1 MALLFINEI
10 DKDVRLGVWE
20 MEENLNYEQ
29 FASLTLYDRLMSLS
43 DGRRKE
49 TASVYSLLF
58 AMTGN
63 RNLVI
68 GHEPSGKP
76 YVEGYKIGISHTKGF
91 VSVILST
98 SCDVAVDIEYINTR
112 VLRIADRFLREDEK
126 PNALQFSKE
135 KKEKGDKDV
144 VPDVIPTLLFWCA
157 KETMYKYYSDEHLAL
172 QDIKIEQITSN
183 GIDNGNIICQ
193 NTLSGE
199 TKTLEYKVNDST
211 VLTYLV

>member
-29 FASLTLYDRLMSLS
+29 FASLPFYDRLMGLS
-43 DGRRKE
+43 ENRRKE

-76 YVEGYKIGISHTKGF
+76 YVEGYKIGISHTKAF

-126 PNALQFSKE
+126 PNALQSSKE
-135 KKEKGDKDV
+135 NKEKGDKDV

-157 KETMYKYYSDEHLAL
+157 KETIYKLYSDERLTF
-172 QDIKIEQITSN
+172 QNIKIMDAEQGGALCGNNLITGESVR
-183 GIDNGNIICQ
+183 IDYTFN
-193 NTLSGE
+193 E
-199 TKTLEYKVNDST
+199 DY
-211 VLTYLV
+211 VLTYARK

>member
-10 DKDVRLGVWE
+10 NKDVRLGVWE

-29 FASLTLYDRLMSLS
+29 FASLPFYDRLMSLS

-126 PNALQFSKE
+126 PNAFQFSKE
-135 KKEKGDKDV
+135 KKENGDKDV

-157 KETMYKYYSDEHLAL
+157 KETIFKLYSDERLTF
-172 QDIKIEQITSN
+172 QNIKIMDAEQGGALCGNNLITGESVR
-183 GIDNGNIICQ
+183 IDYTFN
-193 NTLSGE
+193 
-199 TKTLEYKVNDST
+199 NDY
-211 VLTYLV
+211 VLTYARK

>member
-10 DKDVRLGVWE
+10 DKDVRLGVWK

-29 FASLTLYDRLMSLS
+29 FASLPFYDRLMSLS
-43 DGRRKE
+43 ENRRKE

-126 PNALQFSKE
+126 P
-135 KKEKGDKDV
+135 DII
-144 VPDVIPTLLFWCA
+144 PDVIPTLLFWCA
-157 KETMYKYYSDEHLAL
+157 KETIYKLYSDERLTF
-172 QDIKIEQITSN
+172 QNIKIMDVEQGGALCGNNLITGESVR
-183 GIDNGNIICQ
+183 IDYTFN
-193 NTLSGE
+193 
-199 TKTLEYKVNDST
+199 KDY
-211 VLTYLV
+211 VLTYARK

>member
-20 MEENLNYEQ
+20 MEENLNYEK
-29 FASLTLYDRLMSLS
+29 FASLPFYDRLMSLS
-43 DGRRKE
+43 ENRRKE

-126 PNALQFSKE
+126 PNALQSSKE

-157 KETMYKYYSDEHLAL
+157 KETIYKLYSDERLTF
-172 QDIKIEQITSN
+172 QNIKISNTEQGGALCGNNLITGESVR
-183 GIDNGNIICQ
+183 IDYTFN
-193 NTLSGE
+193 E
-199 TKTLEYKVNDST
+199 DY
-211 VLTYLV
+211 VLTYARK

>member
-20 MEENLNYEQ
+20 MEENLNYEK
-29 FASLTLYDRLMSLS
+29 FASLPFYDRLMSLS

-157 KETMYKYYSDEHLAL
+157 KETIYKLYSDERLTF
-172 QDIKIEQITSN
+172 QNIKIMGAEQGGALCGNNLITGESVR
-183 GIDNGNIICQ
+183 IDYTFN
-193 NTLSGE
+193 
-199 TKTLEYKVNDST
+199 NDY
-211 VLTYLV
+211 VLTYARK

>member
-29 FASLTLYDRLMSLS
+29 FASLPFYDLLMSLS
-43 DGRRKE
+43 ENRRKE

-58 AMTGN
+58 AITGN

-126 PNALQFSKE
+126 PNALQFAKE
-135 KKEKGDKDV
+135 KDEKGHQDI
-144 VPDVIPTLLFWCA
+144 VPNVIPTLLFWCA
-157 KETMYKYYSDEHLAL
+157 KETIYKLYSDERLTF
-172 QDIKIEQITSN
+172 QNIKISDTEQGGALCGNNLITGESVR
-183 GIDNGNIICQ
+183 IDYTFN
-193 NTLSGE
+193 
-199 TKTLEYKVNDST
+199 NDY
-211 VLTYLV
+211 VLTYARK

>member
-29 FASLTLYDRLMSLS
+29 FASLPFYDRLMGLS
-43 DGRRKE
+43 ENRRKE
-49 TASVYSLLF
+49 TGSVYSLLF

-126 PNALQFSKE
+126 PNALQFSKG

-157 KETMYKYYSDEHLAL
+157 KETIYKLYSDERLTF
-172 QDIKIEQITSN
+172 QNIKIMDAEQGGALCGNNLITGESVR
-183 GIDNGNIICQ
+183 IDYTFN
-193 NTLSGE
+193 
-199 TKTLEYKVNDST
+199 NDY
-211 VLTYLV
+211 VLTYARK

>member
-10 DKDVRLGVWE
+10 DKDVRLGVWK
-20 MEENLNYEQ
+20 MDEELNYEQ
-29 FASLTLYDRLMSLS
+29 FASLPFYNGLMSLS
-43 DGRRKE
+43 ENRRKE

-58 AMTGN
+58 VMTGN
-63 RNLVI
+63 KNLVI
-68 GHEPSGKP
+68 GHETSGKP

-126 PNALQFSKE
+126 P
-135 KKEKGDKDV
+135 DI

-157 KETMYKYYSDEHLAL
+157 KETIFKLYSDERLTF
-172 QDIKIEQITSN
+172 QNIKIMDAEQGGALCGNNLITGESVR
-183 GIDNGNIICQ
+183 IDYTFN
-193 NTLSGE
+193 E
-199 TKTLEYKVNDST
+199 DY
-211 VLTYLV
+211 VLTYAR

>member
-10 DKDVRLGVWE
+10 DKDVRLGVWK

-29 FASLTLYDRLMSLS
+29 FASLPFYDRLMSLS
-43 DGRRKE
+43 ENRRKE

-91 VSVILST
+91 VSVILSM

-126 PNALQFSKE
+126 PNAFQFSKE

-144 VPDVIPTLLFWCA
+144 VHDVIPTLLFWCA
-157 KETMYKYYSDEHLAL
+157 KETIYKLYSDERLTF
-172 QDIKIEQITSN
+172 QNIKIMDAEQGGALCGNNLITGESVR
-183 GIDNGNIICQ
+183 IDYTFN
-193 NTLSGE
+193 
-199 TKTLEYKVNDST
+199 NDY
-211 VLTYLV
+211 VLTYARK

>member
-10 DKDVRLGVWE
+10 DKDVRLGVWK
-20 MEENLNYEQ
+20 MDEELNYEQ
-29 FASLTLYDRLMSLS
+29 FASLPFYNGLMSLS
-43 DGRRKE
+43 ENRRKE

-58 AMTGN
+58 VMTGN
-63 RNLVI
+63 KNLVI

-91 VSVILST
+91 VSVILSM
-98 SCDVAVDIEYINTR
+98 SCDVAVDIEYIDTR

-157 KETMYKYYSDEHLAL
+157 KETIYKLYSDERLTF
-172 QDIKIEQITSN
+172 QNIKIMDAEQGGALCGNNLITGESVR
-183 GIDNGNIICQ
+183 IDYTFN
-193 NTLSGE
+193 E
-199 TKTLEYKVNDST
+199 DY
-211 VLTYLV
+211 VLTYARK

>member
-10 DKDVRLGVWE
+10 DKDVRLGVWK

-29 FASLTLYDRLMSLS
+29 FASLPFYDRLMSLS
-43 DGRRKE
+43 ENRRKE

-91 VSVILST
+91 VSVILSM

-126 PNALQFSKE
+126 PNALQFSKG

-157 KETMYKYYSDEHLAL
+157 KETIYKLYSDERLTF
-172 QDIKIEQITSN
+172 QNIKIMDAEQGGALCGNNLITGESVR
-183 GIDNGNIICQ
+183 IDYTFN
-193 NTLSGE
+193 E
-199 TKTLEYKVNDST
+199 DY
-211 VLTYLV
+211 VLTYARE

>member
-10 DKDVRLGVWE
+10 DKDVRLGVWK
-20 MEENLNYEQ
+20 MEEDLNYEQ
-29 FASLTLYDRLMSLS
+29 FASLPFYDRLMSLS
-43 DGRRKE
+43 ESRRKE

-58 AMTGN
+58 VMTGN
-63 RNLVI
+63 KNLVI

-126 PNALQFSKE
+126 P
-135 KKEKGDKDV
+135 DII
-144 VPDVIPTLLFWCA
+144 PDVIPTLLFWCA
-157 KETMYKYYSDEHLAL
+157 KETIYKLYSDERLTF
-172 QDIKIEQITSN
+172 QNIKIMDVEQGGALCGNNLITGESVR
-183 GIDNGNIICQ
+183 IDYTFN
-193 NTLSGE
+193 
-199 TKTLEYKVNDST
+199 KDY
-211 VLTYLV
+211 VLTYARK

>member
-29 FASLTLYDRLMSLS
+29 FASLPFYDRLMGLS
-43 DGRRKE
+43 ENRRKE
-49 TASVYSLLF
+49 TGSVYSLLF

-126 PNALQFSKE
+126 P
-135 KKEKGDKDV
+135 DII
-144 VPDVIPTLLFWCA
+144 PDVIPTLLFWCA
-157 KETMYKYYSDEHLAL
+157 KETIYKLYSDERLTF
-172 QDIKIEQITSN
+172 QNIKIMDVEQDGALCGNNLITGESVR
-183 GIDNGNIICQ
+183 IDYTFN
-193 NTLSGE
+193 E
-199 TKTLEYKVNDST
+199 DY
-211 VLTYLV
+211 VLTYAKK

>member
-10 DKDVRLGVWE
+10 DKDVRLGVWK

-29 FASLTLYDRLMSLS
+29 FASLPFYDRLMSLS
-43 DGRRKE
+43 ENRRKE

-58 AMTGN
+58 VMTGN

-126 PNALQFSKE
+126 P
-135 KKEKGDKDV
+135 DII
-144 VPDVIPTLLFWCA
+144 PDVIPTLLFWCA
-157 KETMYKYYSDEHLAL
+157 KETIYKLYSDERLTF
-172 QDIKIEQITSN
+172 QNIKIMDAEQGGALCGNNLITDESVR
-183 GIDNGNIICQ
+183 IDYTYN
-193 NTLSGE
+193 
-199 TKTLEYKVNDST
+199 NDY
-211 VLTYLV
+211 VLTYARK

>member
-1 MALLFINEI
+1 MALLIINEI

-29 FASLTLYDRLMSLS
+29 FASLPFYDRLMSLS
-43 DGRRKE
+43 ENRRKE

-126 PNALQFSKE
+126 PNALQSSKE
-135 KKEKGDKDV
+135 NKEKGDKDV

-157 KETMYKYYSDEHLAL
+157 KETIYKLYSDERLTF
-172 QDIKIEQITSN
+172 QNIKIMDAEQGGALCGNNLITGESVR
-183 GIDNGNIICQ
+183 IDYTFN
-193 NTLSGE
+193 E
-199 TKTLEYKVNDST
+199 DY
-211 VLTYLV
+211 VLTYARK

>member
-1 MALLFINEI
+1 MALLIINEI

-29 FASLTLYDRLMSLS
+29 FASLPFYDRLMSLS
-43 DGRRKE
+43 ENRRKE

-126 PNALQFSKE
+126 PNALQSSKE
-135 KKEKGDKDV
+135 NKEKGDKDV

-157 KETMYKYYSDEHLAL
+157 KETIYKLYSDERLTF
-172 QDIKIEQITSN
+172 QNIKISNTEQGGALCGNNLITGESVR
-183 GIDNGNIICQ
+183 IDYTFN
-193 NTLSGE
+193 E
-199 TKTLEYKVNDST
+199 DY
-211 VLTYLV
+211 VLTYARK

>member
-1 MALLFINEI
+1 MALLIINEI

-29 FASLTLYDRLMSLS
+29 FASLPFYDRLMSLS
-43 DGRRKE
+43 ENRRKE

-126 PNALQFSKE
+126 PNALQSSKE
-135 KKEKGDKDV
+135 NKEKGDKDV

-157 KETMYKYYSDEHLAL
+157 KETIYKLYSDERLTF
-172 QDIKIEQITSN
+172 QNIKIMDAEEGGALCGNNLITGESVR
-183 GIDNGNIICQ
+183 IDYTFN
-193 NTLSGE
+193 E
-199 TKTLEYKVNDST
+199 DY
-211 VLTYLV
+211 VLTYARK

>member
-29 FASLTLYDRLMSLS
+29 FASLSFYDRLMSLS
-43 DGRRKE
+43 ENRRKE

-126 PNALQFSKE
+126 P
-135 KKEKGDKDV
+135 DII
-144 VPDVIPTLLFWCA
+144 PDVIPTLLFWCA
-157 KETMYKYYSDEHLAL
+157 KETIYKLYSDERLTF
-172 QDIKIEQITSN
+172 QNIKIMDAEQGGALCGNNLITGESVR
-183 GIDNGNIICQ
+183 IDYTFN
-193 NTLSGE
+193 
-199 TKTLEYKVNDST
+199 NDY
-211 VLTYLV
+211 VLTYARE

>member
-10 DKDVRLGVWE
+10 DKGVRLGVWE
-20 MEENLNYEQ
+20 MEENLNYEN
-29 FASLTLYDRLMSLS
+29 FASLPFYDRLMSLS

-63 RNLVI
+63 RNPVI

-135 KKEKGDKDV
+135 KKEEGDKDV

-157 KETMYKYYSDEHLAL
+157 KETIYKLYSDERLTF
-172 QDIKIEQITSN
+172 QNIKIMDAEQGGALCGNNLITGESVR
-183 GIDNGNIICQ
+183 IDYTFN
-193 NTLSGE
+193 E
-199 TKTLEYKVNDST
+199 DY
-211 VLTYLV
+211 VLTYARK

>member
-1 MALLFINEI
+1 MALLIINEI

-29 FASLTLYDRLMSLS
+29 FASLPFYDRLMSLS
-43 DGRRKE
+43 ENRRKE

-126 PNALQFSKE
+126 PNALQSSKE

-157 KETMYKYYSDEHLAL
+157 KETIYKLYSDERLTF
-172 QDIKIEQITSN
+172 QNIKISNTEQGGALCGNNLITGESVR
-183 GIDNGNIICQ
+183 IDYTFN
-193 NTLSGE
+193 E
-199 TKTLEYKVNDST
+199 DY
-211 VLTYLV
+211 VLTYAR

>member
-10 DKDVRLGVWE
+10 DKDVRLGVWK
-20 MEENLNYEQ
+20 MEEDLNYEQ
-29 FASLTLYDRLMSLS
+29 FASLPFYDRLMSLS

-58 AMTGN
+58 VMTGN
-63 RNLVI
+63 KNLVI

-98 SCDVAVDIEYINTR
+98 SYDVAVDIEYINTR

-126 PNALQFSKE
+126 SNALQFSNG

-144 VPDVIPTLLFWCA
+144 VPDVVPTLLFWCA
-157 KETMYKYYSDEHLAL
+157 KETIYKLYSDERLTFQNVKIMDAEQGGAL
-172 QDIKIEQITSN
+172 CGNNLITGESVR
-183 GIDNGNIICQ
+183 IDYTFN
-193 NTLSGE
+193 
-199 TKTLEYKVNDST
+199 KDY
-211 VLTYLV
+211 VLTYARK

>member
-10 DKDVRLGVWE
+10 DKDVRLGVWK

-29 FASLTLYDRLMSLS
+29 FASLPFYDRLMSLS
-43 DGRRKE
+43 ENRRKE

-58 AMTGN
+58 VMTGN
-63 RNLVI
+63 KNLVI

-126 PNALQFSKE
+126 P
-135 KKEKGDKDV
+135 DII
-144 VPDVIPTLLFWCA
+144 PDVIPTLLFWCA
-157 KETMYKYYSDEHLAL
+157 KETIYKIYSDERLTF
-172 QDIKIEQITSN
+172 QNIKIMDVEQGGALCGNNLITGESVR
-183 GIDNGNIICQ
+183 IDYTFN
-193 NTLSGE
+193 
-199 TKTLEYKVNDST
+199 KDY
-211 VLTYLV
+211 VLTYARK

>member
-10 DKDVRLGVWE
+10 NKDVRLGVWE

-29 FASLTLYDRLMSLS
+29 FASLPFYDRLMSLS
-43 DGRRKE
+43 ESRRKE

-58 AMTGN
+58 VLTGN
-63 RNLVI
+63 KNLVI
-68 GHEPSGKP
+68 GHESSGKP

-126 PNALQFSKE
+126 P
-135 KKEKGDKDV
+135 DII
-144 VPDVIPTLLFWCA
+144 PDVIPTLLFWCA
-157 KETMYKYYSDEHLAL
+157 KETIFKIYSDERLTF
-172 QDIKIEQITSN
+172 QNIKIMDAEQGGALCGNNLITGESVR
-183 GIDNGNIICQ
+183 IDYTFN
-193 NTLSGE
+193 
-199 TKTLEYKVNDST
+199 NDY
-211 VLTYLV
+211 VLTYAKK